1 MKGGYIAQ
9 RIKPRI
15 TVTVNPDLLEE
26 VDTYVQEHAGTH
38 RSQIVPEALRCWYA
52 HVLHEALVRQH
63 SAPKSPE
70 EQEERAV
77 WKRIRAA
84 QMLRT
89 DHKHHLRSDSPI
101 S

>member
-1 MKGGYIAQ
+1 MAQ

-15 TVTVNPDLLEE
+15 TVTVDPDMLEE
-26 VDTYVQEHAGTH
+26 VDTYIQEHAGTD
-38 RSQIVPEALRCWYA
+38 RSQIVDEALRCWYA
-52 HVLHEALVRQH
+52 YVLHEALVRQH

-70 EQEERAV
+70 EREERAV

-89 DHKHHLRSDSPI
+89 DQYHLRGEE
-101 S
+101 